1 MLTRKTIT
9 RLWGA
14 LFLSLSMISA
24 SHAATFTLKTIDGLP
39 EGISSDVA
47 GVLNPQGYEISGEK
61 GAAAKI
67 WLTQSSPIKAEFKP
81 TLSVKYP
88 FETGEFLGAMEVIK
102 GTKFT
107 DFRGQTVK
115 PGVYTLRYGKQP
127 VDGNHVGTSELA
139 DFILALP
146 ASQDEDPKPIGK
158 PKDLTKK
165 SAKSVSS
172 NHPAIFS
179 LQPAEEAPEA
189 AELVHEEKDEFWIL
203 HIAATGSVNDEK
215 KPVPLRLV
223 VIGHSKE

>member
-1 MLTRKTIT
+1 MPTRPLFT
-9 RLWGA
+9 RIFGG
-14 LFLSLSMISA
+14 FCLSLLLISA
-24 SHAATFTLKTIDGLP
+24 SDAATFTLKAIEGLP
-39 EGISSDVA
+39 EGVSSEVA
-47 GVLNPQGYEISGEK
+47 GVLNPQGYEIAGEK
-61 GAAAKI
+61 GAVAKI
-67 WLTQSSPIKAEFKP
+67 WLTQSSPIKADFKP

-88 FETGEFLGAMEVIK
+88 FESGEFLGAMEVVK

-146 ASQDEDPKPIGK
+146 ASQDADPKPIEK
-158 PKDLTKK
+158 PKDLAKK

-179 LQPAEEAPEA
+179 LQPAEEAPEE

-203 HIAATGSVNDEK
+203 NVAATGTVDNEK
-215 KPVPLRLV
+215 QAVPLRLV
-223 VIGHSKE
+223 VIGHAKE